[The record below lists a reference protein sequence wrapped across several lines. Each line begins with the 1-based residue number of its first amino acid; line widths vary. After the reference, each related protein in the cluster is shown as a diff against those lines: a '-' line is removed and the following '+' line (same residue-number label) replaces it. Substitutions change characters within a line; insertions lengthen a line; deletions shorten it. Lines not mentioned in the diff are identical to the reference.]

1 MARKTKMQIVSE
13 VFKQN
18 LMEGKYIRFFTDGF
32 YGDLLEVKE
41 YIGCVNGIFQTV
53 DKKKR
58 KIELLFDNHQV
69 INSVA
74 FIANDIKVG
83 DFVKVIGFFYDG
95 FYNIQFYCKGINKII
110 TNAKELENFNES
122 TCYEMGLPINLSKV
136 EAPCIYEKSD
146 NFIKL
151 DGMEDYY
158 YIDNDVIQNETQII

>member
-53 DKKKR
+53 GNKKR
-58 KIELLFDNHQV
+58 KIELLFENNQV
-69 INSVA
+69 IISVA

-95 FYNIQFYCKGINKII
+95 FYNIQFYCK
-110 TNAKELENFNES
+110 
-122 TCYEMGLPINLSKV
+122 SKH
-136 EAPCIYEKSD
+136 
-146 NFIKL
+146 L
-151 DGMEDYY
+151 RH
-158 YIDNDVIQNETQII
+158 